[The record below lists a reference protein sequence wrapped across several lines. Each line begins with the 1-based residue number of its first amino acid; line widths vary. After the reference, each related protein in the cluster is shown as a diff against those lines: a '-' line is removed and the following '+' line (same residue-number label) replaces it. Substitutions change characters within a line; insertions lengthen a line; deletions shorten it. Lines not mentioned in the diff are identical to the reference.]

1 MLYINVCAC
10 GGALGRY
17 VVGVSGAT
25 GVILA
30 VKTLEAL
37 AERGHEIELVLT
49 PNALY
54 TATFELGKDYA
65 TTKKF
70 LGHLSKKTQESIQL
84 HAIQDVGCAIASG
97 SYPVDAMVIIPCS
110 LATVA
115 AISVGLGDNVL
126 RRAADVTLKEDRPLI
141 IVPREAPL
149 SELHL
154 ENLLKL
160 KRLGATILPPTPAWY
175 TQPKTLEDVENFIV
189 GKVLDA
195 LKIEHQLYKRWKAE

>member
-1 MLYINVCAC
+1 M
-10 GGALGRY
+10 GRY

-54 TATFELGKDYA
+54 TASFELGKEYA

-70 LGHLSKKTQESIQL
+70 LGQLSKQTQASIQV

-97 SYPVDAMVIIPCS
+97 SYPVDAMVVIPCS

-115 AISVGLGDNVL
+115 AISIGLGDNVL

-160 KRLGATILPPTPAWY
+160 KRLGATILPPMPAWY

-195 LKIEHQLYKRWKAE
+195 LKIEHQLYKRWKVE